1 MKVQKLNRRQ
11 AYQTLYLSRFDF
23 TLKHI
28 LGTKMKKTDRRLDQ
42 KVEVE
47 KYNENQTLIKIQQIC
62 SLAEVIIEGLE
73 VNIIEKI
80 EITKG
85 KDKKVV
91 RVVEEIKKVEVKV
104 LRKDKQQIEKKL
116 VIKEEKI
123 YMLKNEELRT
133 EIIQLYYNI
142 LIVGY
147 KEKQKMTELV
157 TRNYQWPEVTRD
169 MGKYVDSCDMCQ
181 RMKNHIK
188 ILAGK
193 LKLSEVLEKLWTY
206 LIVTLL

>member
-23 TLKHI
+23 TLKYI

-42 KVEVE
+42 KVGVE

-80 EITKG
+80 EIAKG
-85 KDKKVV
+85 KNKKVV

-104 LRKDKQQIEKKL
+104 LKKDKQQIEKKL
-116 VIKEEKI
+116 VLKEEKV
-123 YMLKNEELRT
+123 YVSKNEELRT
-133 EIIQLYYNI
+133 EIIQLHYNI
-142 LIVGY
+142 LIAGY
-147 KEKQKMTELV
+147 KEK
-157 TRNYQWPEVTRD
+157 
-169 MGKYVDSCDMCQ
+169 
-181 RMKNHIK
+181 
-188 ILAGK
+188 
-193 LKLSEVLEKLWTY
+193 
-206 LIVTLL
+206 

>member
-23 TLKHI
+23 TLKYI

-80 EITKG
+80 EIAKG

-104 LRKDKQQIEKKL
+104 LKEDKQQIEKKL
-116 VIKEEKI
+116 VLKEEKV
-123 YMLKNEELRT
+123 YVSKNEELRT
-133 EIIQLYYNI
+133 EIIQLHYNI
-142 LIVGY
+142 LIAGY
-147 KEKQKMTELV
+147 KEK
-157 TRNYQWPEVTRD
+157 
-169 MGKYVDSCDMCQ
+169 
-181 RMKNHIK
+181 
-188 ILAGK
+188 
-193 LKLSEVLEKLWTY
+193 
-206 LIVTLL
+206 

>member
-42 KVEVE
+42 KVGVE

-80 EITKG
+80 EIAKG

-104 LRKDKQQIEKKL
+104 LKEDKQQIEKKL
-116 VIKEEKI
+116 VLKEEKV
-123 YMLKNEELRT
+123 YVSKNEELRT
-133 EIIQLYYNI
+133 EIIQLHYNI
-142 LIVGY
+142 LIAGY
-147 KEKQKMTELV
+147 KEK
-157 TRNYQWPEVTRD
+157 
-169 MGKYVDSCDMCQ
+169 
-181 RMKNHIK
+181 
-188 ILAGK
+188 
-193 LKLSEVLEKLWTY
+193 
-206 LIVTLL
+206 

>member
-28 LGTKMKKTDRRLDQ
+28 LGTKMKKIDRRLDQ

-104 LRKDKQQIEKKL
+104 LKEDKQQIEKKL
-116 VIKEEKI
+116 VLKEEKV
-123 YMLKNEELRT
+123 YVSKNEELRI
-133 EIIQLYYNI
+133 EITQLHYNI
-142 LIVGY
+142 LIAGY
-147 KEKQKMTELV
+147 KEK
-157 TRNYQWPEVTRD
+157 
-169 MGKYVDSCDMCQ
+169 
-181 RMKNHIK
+181 
-188 ILAGK
+188 
-193 LKLSEVLEKLWTY
+193 
-206 LIVTLL
+206 

>member
-23 TLKHI
+23 TLKYI
-28 LGTKMKKTDRRLDQ
+28 LGTKMKKTNRRLDQ
-42 KVEVE
+42 KVGVE

-80 EITKG
+80 EIAKG

-104 LRKDKQQIEKKL
+104 LKEDKQQIEKKL
-116 VIKEEKI
+116 VLKEEKV
-123 YMLKNEELRT
+123 YVSKNEELRT
-133 EIIQLYYNI
+133 EIIQLHYNI
-142 LIVGY
+142 LIAGY
-147 KEKQKMTELV
+147 KEK
-157 TRNYQWPEVTRD
+157 
-169 MGKYVDSCDMCQ
+169 
-181 RMKNHIK
+181 
-188 ILAGK
+188 
-193 LKLSEVLEKLWTY
+193 
-206 LIVTLL
+206 

>member
-42 KVEVE
+42 KVGVE

-80 EITKG
+80 EIAKG
-85 KDKKVV
+85 KDTKVV

-104 LRKDKQQIEKKL
+104 LKKDKQQIEKKL
-116 VIKEEKI
+116 VLKEEKV
-123 YMLKNEELRT
+123 YVSKNEELRT
-133 EIIQLYYNI
+133 EIIQLHYNI
-142 LIVGY
+142 LIAGY
-147 KEKQKMTELV
+147 KEK
-157 TRNYQWPEVTRD
+157 
-169 MGKYVDSCDMCQ
+169 
-181 RMKNHIK
+181 
-188 ILAGK
+188 
-193 LKLSEVLEKLWTY
+193 
-206 LIVTLL
+206 